1 MAKLPENKERRL
13 QGLNQDVLAVRAPS
27 EEPAANEPV
36 PLRKVH
42 RRQQPASVSESS
54 RSGTVWLA
62 LGVAIVALL
71 MAVWQWM
78 GNMELSRELGE
89 LKAQH
94 YELASTVAE
103 VADAP
108 VRPIREPAAGSPSDS
123 TAVVNLRDDLRELSS
138 RVRALSVSVAKAGQ
152 DDGETAKLE
161 KRLAELESGLRSVSS
176 RVTTLANRPAPTA
189 APAPA
194 PAPVQATR
202 DSRVDALQTKVTK
215 IDKDLQAL
223 YRILQGG

>member
-13 QGLNQDVLAVRAPS
+13 QGLNQDVLAVRAPV
-27 EEPAANEPV
+27 EPVVNEPV
-36 PLRKVH
+36 PLRKAG
-42 RRQQPASVSESS
+42 RGQQPVSVSESS

-62 LGVAIVALL
+62 LGVAIVAFLL
-71 MAVWQWM
+71 AVWQWVS
-78 GNMELSRELGE
+78 NLQLSSEMSE
-89 LKAQH
+89 LKAQ
-94 YELASTVAE
+94 YYQLASTVAE
-103 VADAP
+103 QANNEPRVE
-108 VRPIREPAAGSPSDS
+108 REPAVSGSVDG
-123 TAVVNLRDDLRELSS
+123 TAVANLRDDLRELSS

-152 DDGETAKLE
+152 SEGETEKLE
-161 KRLAELESGLRSVSS
+161 QRIAELESGLRAVSG

-194 PAPVQATR
+194 PVTVKAAP
-202 DSRVDALQTKVTK
+202 DSRVDALQAKVTK

>member
-27 EEPAANEPV
+27 EETAANEPV
-36 PLRKVH
+36 PLRKTH
-42 RRQQPASVSESS
+42 RRQQPANVSESS

-78 GNMELSRELGE
+78 GNMQLSRELSE

-94 YELASTVAE
+94 YQLASTVAE

-108 VRPIREPAAGSPSDS
+108 VRPIREPSAGSPSDS

>member
-1 MAKLPENKERRL
+1 M
-13 QGLNQDVLAVRAPS
+13 
-27 EEPAANEPV
+27 
-36 PLRKVH
+36 
-42 RRQQPASVSESS
+42 
-54 RSGTVWLA
+54 
-62 LGVAIVALL
+62 
-71 MAVWQWM
+71 
-78 GNMELSRELGE
+78 
-89 LKAQH
+89 
-94 YELASTVAE
+94 
-103 VADAP
+103 
-108 VRPIREPAAGSPSDS
+108 
-123 TAVVNLRDDLRELSS
+123 NLRDDLRELSS